1 MPYRRLPNT
10 DKSRIQALITA
21 IEKSSFCMPDEL
33 AFSYKTVQRA
43 KFFLPTYKQSLFHKD
58 IGQSNKNEKGS
69 TYSACKKKIKLYISH
84 FIQVVQFCI
93 LRDEFSADILSYYG
107 LEKYPRKVPSLQTDK
122 DIIIWGE
129 KIIKGED
136 QRVMKGE
143 TPILNPRIALVKIHY
158 QKFLESQRN
167 HAILSNKDERASEY
181 IEELR
186 REAHEII
193 VHIWDEVEQN
203 FSDVNPPE
211 ERRKLAEEYG
221 IKYVFRKGE
230 LKS

>member
-1 MPYRRLPNT
+1 VP
-10 DKSRIQALITA
+10 I
-21 IEKSSFCMPDEL
+21 F
-33 AFSYKTVQRA
+33 
-43 KFFLPTYKQSLFHKD
+43 
-58 IGQSNKNEKGS
+58 
-69 TYSACKKKIKLYISH
+69 
-84 FIQVVQFCI
+84 
-93 LRDEFSADILSYYG
+93 YG